1 MLAVW
6 IRMFRDI
13 RGLTSGPERN
23 AFATALWLAFFNQA
37 TCSTSVI
44 NFAPEV
50 LERVGVDSD
59 ADAVLLA
66 SAVSLCKLLG
76 VSASMFLVDRAGRR
90 TLLLVGS
97 HAAAAA
103 MAGLAIAYDV
113 GDAFGSLLCM
123 CVFMLAFSASWAGVF
138 WVVLSELFS
147 MRVKSAAVSAAAAT
161 LFATGAFTDFV
172 FLSAAR
178 AMGGWAFGAVAC
190 VCLCAGVYVQ
200 RNLPETAGKSLAEV
214 QAVMAASGG
223 GGGRGRAGM
232 ARAAA
237 PGPRRGWEVRGDVVA
252 RRVERVVSCKSY
264 IVPQRYCGLS

>member
-1 MLAVW
+1 MLAVG

-23 AFATALWLAFFNQA
+23 AFAIATWLAFFNQA

-50 LERVGVDSD
+50 LERVGVDSKD
-59 ADAVLLA
+59 DAVLLA

-103 MAGLAIAYDV
+103 MAGVAIAYDA

-190 VCLCAGVYVQ
+190 VCVCAGVYVQ
-200 RNLPETAGKSLAEV
+200 RNLPETAGL
-214 QAVMAASGG
+214 
-223 GGGRGRAGM
+223 
-232 ARAAA
+232 
-237 PGPRRGWEVRGDVVA
+237 PRRGSGGDGGGHGGARGEGPGWLTRL
-252 RRVERVVSCKSY
+252 RRGPAAGGRYVEMS
-264 IVPQRYCGLS
+264 

>member
-1 MLAVW
+1 M
-6 IRMFRDI
+6 
-13 RGLTSGPERN
+13 
-23 AFATALWLAFFNQA
+23 
-37 TCSTSVI
+37 
-44 NFAPEV
+44 
-50 LERVGVDSD
+50 
-59 ADAVLLA
+59 
-66 SAVSLCKLLG
+66 
-76 VSASMFLVDRAGRR
+76 VDRAGRR

-223 GGGRGRAGM
+223 GGGGEG
-232 ARAAA
+232 
-237 PGPRRGWEVRGDVVA
+237 PGWLTRLRRGPAAGERY
-252 RRVERVVSCKSY
+252 VEMA
-264 IVPQRYCGLS
+264 